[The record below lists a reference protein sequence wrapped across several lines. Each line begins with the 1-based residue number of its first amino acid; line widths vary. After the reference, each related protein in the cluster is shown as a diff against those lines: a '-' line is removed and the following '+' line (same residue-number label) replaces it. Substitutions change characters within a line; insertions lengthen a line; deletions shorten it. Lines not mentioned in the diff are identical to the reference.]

1 MLGDNNK
8 DKDRDISVPLV
19 GKKLKIYLKADGS
32 LGL

>member
-1 MLGDNNK
+1 MLGDNN
-8 DKDRDISVPLV
+8 KDRDISVPLA